1 MNYLSVG
8 MLVLF
13 GFTKWTM
20 SPRVR
25 EDETQA
31 GS

>member
-1 MNYLSVG
+1 
-8 MLVLF
+8 MLILF

-20 SPRVR
+20 SPRRR